1 MLLINKHRI
10 ENLNNSPKRPIKI
23 ILKYLILMQ
32 RKHLN
37 YSDKKE
43 DNDEQIDIVSL
54 IGGFQIYL
62 FSVIATF

>member
-23 ILKYLILMQ
+23 ILKYLILIQ

-37 YSDKKE
+37 YNDKKE